1 MIVGMTVS
9 SAMSVGATLW
19 GEGSLQFFDISAKQ
33 VQQALHNMIFLYQE
47 VIASNLA
54 RGMTVPN
61 VPSNAWQI

>member
-1 MIVGMTVS
+1 MVVGMTVS
-9 SAMSVGATLW
+9 SAMSVSATFW
-19 GEGSLQFFDISAKQ
+19 DEGSLQFFDISAKQ